1 MGRKAK
7 ITERHR
13 TVAKALVCG
22 VPATQAFVEAG
33 YSEATA
39 RKGTANLKERIPA
52 LAQALHEET
61 MNAARKFIAEKNPS
75 LSKVEI
81 EKIVEGVLVRNAL
94 KGEGKAKGSSYAAKL
109 LGSLSRVNLF
119 EPDIS
124 VGVLAM
130 QVPEEWK
137 DRYSLEEA
145 GAKQQPVDPLPPAEQ
160 KYLHGV
166 PVCTTEDASKNVER
180 QKALT
185 ESPATPPQ
193 ESKQATIG
201 DADTPAL
208 PPAPEP
214 TGEPQQE
221 T

>member
-13 TVAKALVCG
+13 KVAKALVCG

-61 MNAARKFIAEKNPS
+61 MNAAREFIAEKNPS

-130 QVPEEWK
+130 EIPAEWR
-137 DRYSLEEA
+137 DRYSLPDKEVEEI
-145 GAKQQPVDPLPPAEQ
+145 
-160 KYLHGV
+160 
-166 PVCTTEDASKNVER
+166 N
-180 QKALT
+180 
-185 ESPATPPQ
+185 SPAP
-193 ESKQATIG
+193 
-201 DADTPAL
+201 PAL

-214 TGEPQQE
+214 TDEPQQE

>member
-13 TVAKALVCG
+13 KVAKALVCG

-39 RKGTANLKERIPA
+39 RKGTVNLRERIPA
-52 LAQALHEET
+52 LAQAPHEET

-119 EPDIS
+119 EADIQ

-130 QVPEEWK
+130 EVPAEWK
-137 DRYSLEEA
+137 ERYLGTEA
-145 GAKQQPVDPLPPAEQ
+145 EAKEKPVDPLPPAEE
-160 KYLHGV
+160 KYLNGIPIH
-166 PVCTTEDASKNVER
+166 TTQDASRNVER

-201 DADTPAL
+201 DADTPGL